1 MVINAIIDL
10 DNGELLEA
18 TGKHRISALDIQGS
32 ETAELKFTFYKNGSA
47 VTDNSVVSGAVI
59 DFGVKA
65 DANYTGTSY
74 LIYHD
79 TFSASSDGLTYSA
92 TPTWATSEVETALGN
107 ESSVKLHGQVKVVIS
122 GITYYSQVFEV
133 EIHNNR
139 TDTPS

>member
-32 ETAELKFTFYKNGSA
+32 ETAELKFTFYKNSSA
-47 VTDNSVVSGAVI
+47 VTDNSVLSGAVI

-92 TPTWATSEVETALGN
+92 TPTWATAEVETALGN

-133 EIHNNR
+133 EIHNIR
-139 TDTPS
+139 TDTTS